1 LSFDNKSFFVV
12 QEMAPAALI
21 RTDTTRGNDMSQAAR
36 FIGGCA
42 IIDGPSM
49 EPYMR
54 GPTEGCTGRPK
65 FT

>member
-1 LSFDNKSFFVV
+1 
-12 QEMAPAALI
+12 
-21 RTDTTRGNDMSQAAR
+21 MSQAAR

-54 GPTEGCTGRPK
+54 GPTERVHHIWFYLFLESKDCQI
-65 FT
+65 